1 MLNIENASIRYLI
14 IKMGKLAEKW
24 QEPYD
29 DHDEPARCNNAPLKE
44 KWKVYAEILEDA
56 ISGQF

>member
-1 MLNIENASIRYLI
+1 MLEIENASVRYLI

-29 DHDEPARCNNAPLKE
+29 HYDEPARRNNLPLEE
-44 KWKVYAEILEDA
+44 KWRVYADMLEDA
-56 ISGQF
+56 MKGEF